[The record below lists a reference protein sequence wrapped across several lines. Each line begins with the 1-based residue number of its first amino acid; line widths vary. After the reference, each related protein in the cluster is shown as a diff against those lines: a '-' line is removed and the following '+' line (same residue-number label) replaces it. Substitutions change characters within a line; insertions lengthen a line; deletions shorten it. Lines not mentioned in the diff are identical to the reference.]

1 MGHAPLGAQN
11 GLNFGQ
17 RWEKVNEMLQ
27 DLQPK
32 KRYQDDWDTG
42 SREGYE
48 DRGAF
53 RVARTRQTRDGSVL
67 RTVGGLAI
75 VGGIGWGVYLV
86 TQGGDVVEALRQNHG
101 PAAIMGIGVISYLLG
116 KYLRV

>member
-1 MGHAPLGAQN
+1 
-11 GLNFGQ
+11 
-17 RWEKVNEMLQ
+17 MLQ
-27 DLQPK
+27 ELPPK
-32 KRYQDDWDTG
+32 KRFQDEWETS

-53 RVARTRQTRDGSVL
+53 RAPPAHRTREGGSIL

-75 VGGIGWGVYLV
+75 VGGIFWGVYLI
-86 TQGGDVVEALRQNHG
+86 TRGGDIVETLRQNHG
-101 PAAIMGIGVISYLLG
+101 PTAIIGIGVIASLLG

>member
-1 MGHAPLGAQN
+1 
-11 GLNFGQ
+11 
-17 RWEKVNEMLQ
+17 MLQ
-27 DLQPK
+27 DLHAK

-53 RVARTRQTRDGSVL
+53 RVPRSHQRRDGSVL

-75 VGGIGWGVYLV
+75 VGGICWGVYLV
-86 TQGGDVVEALRQNHG
+86 TQGGDIVEALRQNHG
-101 PAAIMGIGVISYLLG
+101 PVAIIGIGVISSLLG